1 MRADDRKALLAD
13 AAYNRGNA
21 LAPVERLDQGLE
33 DLTIRLSPNRAT
45 AKLHDDL
52 DEIAILSDQHKRSK
66 F

>member
-33 DLTIRLSPNRAT
+33 DLTIRLSPNGAT
-45 AKLHDDL
+45 THHDL